1 MYYILSVSLRAL
13 TLFSKFLLV
22 ILLAKLL
29 SISDLGIYGLISA
42 VIGYT
47 IFIVG
52 SEFYTYSTREM
63 ITQPKSEWL
72 GMIRD
77 QFIYYLIVY
86 GVSIPFILIMFYSE
100 VLPYQYIWWFCSIL
114 LFEHIAQEINR
125 ILISA
130 QSQLLASFV
139 LFIRQGLWCWIVIVV
154 MWYFPD
160 FRHLET
166 VFLMWLIGSLTACT
180 VGGVYIF
187 RYDRI
192 SIYKNINWAWI
203 RKGVMLALPML
214 IASVAVRGVFTF
226 DRFFIEKI
234 AGLELLGA
242 YVLFASMAS
251 AVQSFLD
258 TIVITFSF
266 PRLTSLALAGRMDE
280 FKKEMWVFSLKVV
293 GCTLL
298 LSFSCWLFSSVLLQ
312 WLSDEVY
319 LKHINLLGALL
330 FATIVYCFSLIP
342 HMGLYALRYDKHIIY
357 SQVVALIIFVLLSL
371 VAVQMKDVMFVLL
384 SMIIS
389 FICLFVW
396 KGFFYYRTMK
406 LING

>member
-1 MYYILSVSLRAL
+1 M
-13 TLFSKFLLV
+13 
-22 ILLAKLL
+22 LAKLL
-29 SISDLGIYGLISA
+29 SISDLGVYGLISA

-52 SEFYTYSTREM
+52 SEFYTYSTREL
-63 ITQPKSEWL
+63 IAQPKSEWL

-77 QFIYYLIVY
+77 QFMYYLIVY
-86 GVSIPFILIMFYSE
+86 GVSIPFIFIIFYLD

-139 LFIRQGLWCWIVIVV
+139 LFIRQGLWCWIVVV
-154 MWYFPD
+154 TMWYFPD
-160 FRHLET
+160 YRHLDT
-166 VFLMWLIGSLTACT
+166 VLLMWLIGSLTACAI
-180 VGGVYIF
+180 GGGCIY
-187 RYDRI
+187 RYGKA
-192 SIYKNINWAWI
+192 SIYKNINWVWV

-214 IASVAVRGVFTF
+214 IASVAIRGIFTF

-266 PRLTSLALAGRMDE
+266 PKLTSLAIAGKMDE

-293 GCTLL
+293 GVTLL
-298 LSFSCWLFSSVLLQ
+298 LSLSCWLLSVVLLQ
-312 WLSDEVY
+312 WLSDEAY
-319 LKHINLLGALL
+319 LKHLNLLDTLL
-330 FATIVYCFSLIP
+330 FATIIYCFSLIP
-342 HMGLYALRYDKHIIY
+342 HMGLYTLRDDKHIIY
-357 SQVVALIIFVLLSL
+357 SQVTALIIFVFFSWYLLL
-371 VAVQMKDVMFVLL
+371 YDNVLFIPL
-384 SMIIS
+384 SMIVS
-389 FICLFVW
+389 FIVLLFW
-396 KGFFYYRTMK
+396 KSYVFYKR
-406 LING
+406 IRNIF